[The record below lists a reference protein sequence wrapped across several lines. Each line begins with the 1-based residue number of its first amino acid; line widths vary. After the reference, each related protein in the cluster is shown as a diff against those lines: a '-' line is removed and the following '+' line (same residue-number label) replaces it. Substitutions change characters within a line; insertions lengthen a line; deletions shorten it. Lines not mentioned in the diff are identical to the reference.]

1 MRENFWFVGCYSII
15 NFMSKFNLQLL
26 QEVKQKLNS
35 KTAFVA
41 SPQTQQ
47 AISSAQ
53 QQGVIEQ
60 TQPAPGTEENP
71 QIGFPEIAQLLQQG
85 LQQII
90 EMQQQSM
97 QLIQQ
102 LSVEIQAMKMG
113 GKGGE
118 KKKSVQERL
127 DQIEGL
133 MAQLTSGADQGA
145 QQAQSSTENTSQD
158 QQQMPPEQAAPQA

>member
-1 MRENFWFVGCYSII
+1 
-15 NFMSKFNLQLL
+15 MSKFNLQLL
-26 QEVKQKLNS
+26 QEVKQKLNH

-53 QQGVIEQ
+53 QQGAIEQ

-71 QIGFPEIAQLLQQG
+71 QIGFPELAQLLQQG
-85 LQQII
+85 LEQMMQ
-90 EMQQQSM
+90 MQQQSM
-97 QLIQQ
+97 QLMQQ
-102 LSVEIQAMKMG
+102 LSVEMQAMKMG

-127 DQIEGL
+127 DQMEGL

-145 QQAQSSTENTSQD
+145 QQADAAQPSTPEE

>member
-1 MRENFWFVGCYSII
+1 
-15 NFMSKFNLQLL
+15 MSKFNLQLL
-26 QEVKQKLNS
+26 KEVKQKLNN

-53 QQGVIEQ
+53 QQGAIEP

-71 QIGFPEIAQLLQQG
+71 QIGFPELYQLLQQG
-85 LQQII
+85 LQQVM

-97 QLIQQ
+97 QLMQQ

-133 MAQLTSGADQGA
+133 MAQITSGAEQGA
-145 QQAQSSTENTSQD
+145 QQQASPADTSAS
-158 QQQMPPEQAAPQA
+158 QQQVPPEQAAPQA

>member
-1 MRENFWFVGCYSII
+1 
-15 NFMSKFNLQLL
+15 MSKFNLQLL
-26 QEVKQKLNS
+26 QEVKQKLNH

-53 QQGVIEQ
+53 QQGAIEQ

-71 QIGFPEIAQLLQQG
+71 QIGFPELAQLVQQG
-85 LQQII
+85 LEQMMQ
-90 EMQQQSM
+90 MQQQSM
-97 QLIQQ
+97 QLMQQ
-102 LSVEIQAMKMG
+102 LSVEMQAMKMG

-127 DQIEGL
+127 DQMEGL

-145 QQAQSSTENTSQD
+145 QQAEAAQPSTPEE

>member
-1 MRENFWFVGCYSII
+1 
-15 NFMSKFNLQLL
+15 MSKFNLQLL
-26 QEVKQKLNS
+26 QEVKQKLNN

-53 QQGVIEQ
+53 QQGVIEP

-71 QIGFPEIAQLLQQG
+71 QIGFPELYQLLQQG
-85 LQQII
+85 LQQVM

-97 QLIQQ
+97 QLMQQ
-102 LSVEIQAMKMG
+102 LSVEMQAMKMG

-145 QQAQSSTENTSQD
+145 QQQASPADTSVDQ

>member
-1 MRENFWFVGCYSII
+1 
-15 NFMSKFNLQLL
+15 MSKFNLQLL
-26 QEVKQKLNS
+26 QEVKQKLNH
-35 KTAFVA
+35 KKAFVA

-71 QIGFPEIAQLLQQG
+71 QIGFPELAQLVQQG
-85 LQQII
+85 LEQMMQ
-90 EMQQQSM
+90 MQQQSM
-97 QLIQQ
+97 QLMQQ
-102 LSVEIQAMKMG
+102 LSVEMQAMKMG

-127 DQIEGL
+127 DQMEGL

-145 QQAQSSTENTSQD
+145 KQADPAQPSTPEE

>member
-1 MRENFWFVGCYSII
+1 
-15 NFMSKFNLQLL
+15 MSKFNLQLL
-26 QEVKQKLNS
+26 QEVKQKLNH
-35 KTAFVA
+35 KKAFVA

-71 QIGFPEIAQLLQQG
+71 QIGFPELAQLVQQG
-85 LQQII
+85 LEQMMQ
-90 EMQQQSM
+90 MQQQSM

-102 LSVEIQAMKMG
+102 LSVEMQAMKMG

-127 DQIEGL
+127 DQMEGL

-145 QQAQSSTENTSQD
+145 QQAYAAQPSTPEE

>member
-1 MRENFWFVGCYSII
+1 
-15 NFMSKFNLQLL
+15 MSKFNLQLL
-26 QEVKQKLNS
+26 QEIKQKLDH

-47 AISSAQ
+47 AISLAQ
-53 QQGVIEQ
+53 QQGAIQQ
-60 TQPAPGTEENP
+60 TQPAPGSEENP
-71 QIGFPEIAQLLQQG
+71 QIGFPELAQLLQQG
-85 LQQII
+85 LQQML

-97 QLIQQ
+97 QLMQQ

-127 DQIEGL
+127 DQMESF

-145 QQAQSSTENTSQD
+145 QQAPPSDQQQDAGYPSPD